1 MKVVVSIKR
10 VVDHNIRVRPKAD
23 GSDVDTATLKMSINP
38 FDEHAVEEAVRLKEA
53 GLVSEIVAVTI
64 GTAQH
69 QDVLRHALAMG
80 ADRAILIEGD
90 ADLSSRATAKVLLEI
105 AKREQPDLFLLGK
118 QAIDADAAETGQ
130 MLAALWNV
138 GQGTFASKI
147 VLSDNKALVTR
158 EVDGGQETLEL
169 ALPAVVTADLRLNEP
184 RYLKLPNLMQAKKKP
199 LETLPIAELGVD
211 TSSQLQL
218 VKVEEPPARSPG
230 VKVANVQ
237 ELIDKLRHDARISL

>member
-53 GLVSEIVAVTI
+53 GVVSEIVAVTI
-64 GTAQH
+64 GGAQH

-80 ADRAILIEGD
+80 ADRAILIDGD
-90 ADLSSRATAKVLLEI
+90 AHLSSLATAKALLAI
-105 AKREQPDLFLLGK
+105 VKREQPDLFLLGK
-118 QAIDADAAETGQ
+118 QAIDDDAAETGQ

-138 GQGTFASKI
+138 SQGTFASKI
-147 VLSDNKALVTR
+147 VINDSKALVTR
-158 EVDGGQETLEL
+158 EIDGGQETLEL
-169 ALPAVVTADLRLNEP
+169 TLPAVVTADLRLNEP

-199 LETLPIAELGVD
+199 LETLAIADLD
-211 TSSQLQL
+211 TNTASTLQL
-218 VKVEEPPARSPG
+218 VKVEEPPARAPG
-230 VKVANVQ
+230 IKVGSVQ